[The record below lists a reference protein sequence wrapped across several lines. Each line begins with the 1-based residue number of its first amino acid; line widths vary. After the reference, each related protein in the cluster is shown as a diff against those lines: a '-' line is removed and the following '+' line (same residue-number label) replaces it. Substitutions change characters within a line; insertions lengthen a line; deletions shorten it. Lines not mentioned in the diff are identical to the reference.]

1 MKEVHPMEVT
11 ATEFKTNLGK
21 YLDLVATENIWI
33 TRNGKTVAK
42 VINPNVSS
50 VDILSG
56 ALEGK
61 VPQDMDRSTLR
72 EERLRRYELDD

>member
-1 MKEVHPMEVT
+1 MEVT

-50 VDILSG
+50 VDLLSG
-56 ALEGK
+56 ALAGK
-61 VPQDMDRSTLR
+61 VPPEVDRHTLR
-72 EERLRRYELDD
+72 EERLNRYAVDD

>member
-1 MKEVHPMEVT
+1 MEVT
-11 ATEFKTNLGK
+11 ATEFKPISENTR
-21 YLDLVATENIWI
+21 TWSPRENIWS
-33 TRNGKTVAK
+33 TRNGETVAK

>member
-1 MKEVHPMEVT
+1 MEVT

-50 VDILSG
+50 VDLLSG
-56 ALEGK
+56 VLAGK
-61 VPQDMDRSTLR
+61 ADPDTDRRMIR
-72 EERLRRYELDD
+72 EERLNRYALDD

>member
-1 MKEVHPMEVT
+1 MEVT

-42 VINPNVSS
+42 VINPNISS

>member
-1 MKEVHPMEVT
+1 MEVT

-42 VINPNVSS
+42 VINPNVYS

-72 EERLRRYELDD
+72 EERLHRYELDD

>member
-1 MKEVHPMEVT
+1 MEVT

-42 VINPNVSS
+42 LTNANVSS
-50 VDILSG
+50 VDLLSG
-56 ALEGK
+56 VLAGK
-61 VPQDMDRSTLR
+61 ADPDTDSRTLR
-72 EERLRRYELDD
+72 EERLNRYAMDD